1 MITEEIGAVTE
12 SPGDDASV
20 TVRSLLTRL
29 VVFIDALEFTVRWM
43 FFVVCFF
50 SLFLRTYAKGFFFFW
65 MHLSSAHEKNFR
77 LSNCSYHTF
86 GNLRSTRFGGD
97 GNYNRTWRNNLYD
110 IAHALA
116 DHLAVVVSSTTWN
129 WSVCVC
135 VVAKRE
141 YLTFIPI
148 RFVAFSN

>member
-12 SPGDDASV
+12 SPGDDASL
-20 TVRSLLTRL
+20 TVRSFVDKTPCFYWCSWIYSRL
-29 VVFIDALEFTVRWM
+29 NVFCR
-43 FFVVCFF
+43 
-50 SLFLRTYAKGFFFFW
+50 LFLFFFFKDLCESFFFLDATVIDSW
-65 MHLSSAHEKNFR
+65 KNFR
-77 LSNCSYHTF
+77 LSNCSYHTL
-86 GNLRSTRFGGD
+86 GNLRSTRFWGD
-97 GNYNRTWRNNLYD
+97 GNYNRTWRNDLYD

-116 DHLAVVVSSTTWN
+116 DHLAVVVPSTTWN